1 MGRNERSD
9 RFTGAGGARVRRAL
23 VDVGQILA
31 RVTIG
36 AGVAKVSIVSAAIC
50 VGFSAC
56 GSRIALDVASGKIA
70 TGQYE
75 AAVQG
80 LNQAVLQHPD
90 DAELRTLWLRSRSE
104 AVARLLAQADVART
118 KGQFDEAEMQLL
130 RAAAIDPDSAR
141 VRDLLHALAVER
153 RQVVA
158 LAQAEALVAKGE
170 ISSALRLVI
179 EGLKPN
185 LRHAGLVALQRKL
198 ELQERER
205 QMAVARSGLSEAR
218 PLSLDFRDTPI
229 RTVLDLVSRHSGVNF
244 VFDKDIRQDLRVSVY
259 LRQVCVEEALDLL
272 VSTHQLAKKTLDA
285 RTVLIYPNTPEKQ
298 REYQEQVVRVF
309 YLSNGDVKQAA
320 AMLRAALKVR
330 DPFVDERSNML
341 LLRES
346 PDTIQIAE
354 RLMALY
360 DAAEPEVTLEL
371 EVLEISSNRLTEL
384 GIKFP
389 DTIGLTPLTPSGA
402 SGHTLSSL
410 REINSDRIGVTVPGL
425 LLNLRREVGDF
436 ETLANPRVR
445 IKNREKAKVL
455 IGTKVPVVTTTA
467 TTGFIA
473 ENVTYLDVGLKLD
486 LEPVVAADDDVSI
499 KVALEVSS
507 LSNQIKTSN
516 GTLAYQIGTRSASTV
531 LRLRDGE
538 TQVLA
543 GLVSKEERSSASRV
557 PGLGDV
563 PLLGRLFS
571 SQLDNGSRTELVLAI
586 TPRVVRNIRRPD
598 ATESELWIGTET
610 YTRLRP
616 AGGRVVTL
624 EAESTP
630 AVAPGAA
637 PATPGAPAVPTG
649 SADAA
654 SRPAAAAEEHAW
666 TLHWKA
672 PASVKPG
679 EEFTVELVGKTGTPV
694 RGVNLRLAAP
704 SGQATLLKGSEGDWW
719 KGADQSD
726 LNASQAMDDK
736 AGEWQFGVIRRV
748 AEGVSGEGALAVLRL
763 KAGAAGKIEW
773 PLLRV
778 DAIPAGPVVPK
789 VPALPV
795 LKVDV
800 QP

>member
-1 MGRNERSD
+1 VVRLR
-9 RFTGAGGARVRRAL
+9 RGARLALAVPRACYEAGHVL
-23 VDVGQILA
+23 VDA
-31 RVTIG
+31 CYASAYVTRC
-36 AGVAKVSIVSAAIC
+36 ANAVMLSAAIC
-50 VGFSAC
+50 SGLGGCAA
-56 GSRIALDVASGKIA
+56 RMARDVARSQTA
-70 TGQYE
+70 SGQYE

-80 LNQAVLQHPD
+80 LDQAIRQHPD
-90 DAELRTLWLRSRSE
+90 DAELRTVWMRSRSE
-104 AVARLLAQADVART
+104 ALARLLVQAGAART
-118 KGQFDEAEMQLL
+118 QGRWAEAEEHLR

-141 VRDLLHALAVER
+141 VRDLLHAVAVER
-153 RQVVA
+153 RQVAAV
-158 LAQAEALVAKGE
+158 AQAEALAGKGE
-170 ISSALRLVI
+170 VSSALRIVN

-185 LRHAGLVALQRKL
+185 PRHTGLVALQRKL

-205 QMAVARSGLSEAR
+205 QIAAARGGLSEAR

-259 LRQVCVEEALDLL
+259 LRQVKVEEALDLL

-298 REYQEQVVRVF
+298 REYQEQVLKVF

-320 AMLRAALKVR
+320 AMLRSALKVR
-330 DPFVDERSNML
+330 DPFVDERSSML
-341 LLRES
+341 MLRET
-346 PDTIQIAE
+346 PETIQIAE

-384 GIKFP
+384 GVKFP
-389 DTIGLTPLTPSGA
+389 DTIGLTPLSAPGA

-473 ENVTYLDVGLKLD
+473 ENVAYLDVGLKLD

-543 GLVSKEERSSASRV
+543 GLVSREERSSASRV

-563 PLLGRLFS
+563 PVLGRLFS

-616 AGGRVVTL
+616 PGGRVMSL
-624 EAESTP
+624 EPE
-630 AVAPGAA
+630 
-637 PATPGAPAVPTG
+637 GAPAGAAGGPG
-649 SADAA
+649 SGAPGGVAGPSSGDAA
-654 SRPAAAAEEHAW
+654 ARPSAAVQEPSW
-666 TLHWKA
+666 TLQWRA
-672 PASVKPG
+672 PTTVKPG
-679 EEFTVELVGKTGTPV
+679 EEFTAELVGKTATPV
-694 RGVNLRLAAP
+694 RGVNLRLAAR
-704 SGQATLLKGSEGDWW
+704 SGQASLVKGAEGDWW
-719 KGADQSD
+719 KSDQSEI
-726 LNASQAMDDK
+726 NATQAMDDK
-736 AGEWQFGVIRRV
+736 AGEWQFGVIRHL
-748 AEGVSGEGALAVLRL
+748 AQGVSGEGVLVVLRL
-763 KAGAAGKIEW
+763 KAGPAGKIEW
-773 PLLRV
+773 PLLRA
-778 DAIPAGPVVPK
+778 DAIAAGPVVPK
-789 VPALPV
+789 VTELPT

-800 QP
+800 RP